1 MQQLKDRGEN
11 IPPEDIKEV
20 AKEIKVR
27 GWGKC
32 KTKRFIQEKY
42 GYVAKD
48 LVKEMERYDKAVLEG
63 GKSKFKTYTAKN
75 HRNGETYT
83 VDVGYEAFLGPE
95 MFFKPVKNF
104 IYEKIC

>member
-1 MQQLKDRGEN
+1 
-11 IPPEDIKEV
+11 
-20 AKEIKVR
+20 
-27 GWGKC
+27 
-32 KTKRFIQEKY
+32 
-42 GYVAKD
+42 
-48 LVKEMERYDKAVLEG
+48 MERYDKAVLEG